1 MNKLFK
7 SLALGSLI
15 LATTAMAHGKE
26 HDAKARRGYFQLI
39 GLEMGGLAAMA
50 KGQVDYS
57 AEDVRAHLANLEVLT
72 HSYDTAGLFKEG
84 TSNDDLLGETRALP
98 KIWEDSAGFAAK
110 FKDMADAV
118 KAIEGPATTDLDGL
132 RASMGQLG
140 GTCKAC
146 HDAYRAKDF

>member
-1 MNKLFK
+1 MNTLFQTI
-7 SLALGSLI
+7 ALGALVV
-15 LATTAMAHGKE
+15 ATTAVAHGKE

-57 AEDVRAHLANLEVLT
+57 AEDVRAHLANLAVLT
-72 HSYDTAGLFKEG
+72 QGYNTSGLFKEG

-98 KIWEDSAGFAAK
+98 EIWSDNAGFMAK
-110 FKDMADAV
+110 FKDMADAI

-146 HDAYRAKDF
+146 HDKYRAKDF